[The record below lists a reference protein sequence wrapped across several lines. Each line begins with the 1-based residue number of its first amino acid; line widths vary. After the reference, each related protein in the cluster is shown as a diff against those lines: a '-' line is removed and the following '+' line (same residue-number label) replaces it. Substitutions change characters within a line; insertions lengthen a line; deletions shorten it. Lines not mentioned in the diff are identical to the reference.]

1 MKPNAKKEFG
11 KLRVGDQ
18 PHPFLVGPKF
28 SAFVW
33 LVNTQELVAFA
44 NRWKYIAHGFQPLGF
59 LFCIE
64 LANLFHL
71 FNGAFGNLFA
81 FKFAQIRKFKSK
93 ALRAVLLHRKLR
105 ARP

>member
-18 PHPFLVGPKF
+18 PHPFLVGPKL

-44 NRWKYIAHGFQPLGF
+44 NRWKYVGHGF
-59 LFCIE
+59 
-64 LANLFHL
+64 
-71 FNGAFGNLFA
+71 
-81 FKFAQIRKFKSK
+81 
-93 ALRAVLLHRKLR
+93 
-105 ARP
+105 